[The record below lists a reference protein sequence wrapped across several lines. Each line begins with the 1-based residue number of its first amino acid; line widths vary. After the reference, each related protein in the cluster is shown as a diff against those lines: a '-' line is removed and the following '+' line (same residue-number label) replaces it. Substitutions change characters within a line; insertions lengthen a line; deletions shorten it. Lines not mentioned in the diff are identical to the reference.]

1 MSAGCAIVGS
11 DTAPVQEFIE
21 HDKHG
26 LLNPFFDNDA
36 LIQNV
41 VKLLDN
47 PSLRE
52 QLGQEARKK
61 VQYYY
66 DLHSV
71 CLPKL
76 VKWIDFLSHVRS

>member
-1 MSAGCAIVGS
+1 VS
-11 DTAPVQEFIE
+11 
-21 HDKHG
+21 
-26 LLNPFFDNDA
+26 
-36 LIQNV
+36 
-41 VKLLDN
+41 KLLDD
-47 PSLRE
+47 PQKRA